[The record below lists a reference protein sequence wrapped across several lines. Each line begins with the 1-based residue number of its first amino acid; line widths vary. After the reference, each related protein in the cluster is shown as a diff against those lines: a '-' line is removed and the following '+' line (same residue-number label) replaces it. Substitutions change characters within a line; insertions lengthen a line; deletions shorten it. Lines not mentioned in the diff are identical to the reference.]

1 MSQTPRQDYLQVTR
15 NFIIAMQSHIR
26 EFEDHPDILS
36 KGLLA
41 DAYKAQAALV
51 HQHFAYLSA
60 MYDKEFMPPKDPEP
74 TASSLIISN

>member
-51 HQHFAYLSA
+51 QQHFTYLSI
-60 MYDKEFMPPKDPEP
+60 MYDKEFMPPIEEDTNK
-74 TASSLIISN
+74 SGIILA